1 MPSWTLETRGKQPFY
16 YRRARPQADS
26 FITGAMEDDAALA
39 REVRAA
45 REVEKR
51 VLDALRQD
59 GTFDALRRRL
69 VEEASAKQELRGAV
83 STALANSATVARI
96 DPARK
101 PTEKELVDALREEE
115 VAVDEDKE
123 VRVKLED
130 TVMEAFSKELWDL
143 MTDEQEG
150 LGREL
155 YEAVYSARERL
166 ALSENDH

>member
-1 MPSWTLETRGKQPFY
+1 MPSWTWKRAAFFFNL
-16 YRRARPQADS
+16 YRRAQSAS

-155 YEAVYSARERL
+155 YEAVYAARERL

>member
-1 MPSWTLETRGKQPFY
+1 
-16 YRRARPQADS
+16 
-26 FITGAMEDDAALA
+26 MEDDAALA
-39 REVRAA
+39 REVSAA

-155 YEAVYSARERL
+155 YEAVYAARERL
-166 ALSENDH
+166 ALSENDVRNLTPQKNEVSK

>member
-1 MPSWTLETRGKQPFY
+1 MPSWTLETRGKQPF

-96 DPARK
+96 APARK

-115 VAVDEDKE
+115 VAVDEDKV
-123 VRVKLED
+123 VRMKLED
-130 TVMEAFSKELWDL
+130 TVMEAFWKELWDL
-143 MTDEQEG
+143 LTDEQEG
-150 LGREL
+150 LGRAL
-155 YEAVYSARERL
+155 YEAVYAETERL
-166 ALSENDH
+166 DLSENDV

>member
-1 MPSWTLETRGKQPFY
+1 
-16 YRRARPQADS
+16 
-26 FITGAMEDDAALA
+26 MEDDAALT
-39 REVRAA
+39 REVREA
-45 REVEKR
+45 RELEKR

-83 STALANSATVARI
+83 ASALANSATVASI

-115 VAVDEDKE
+115 VAVDEDRE

-150 LGREL
+150 LEREL
-155 YEAVYSARERL
+155 YEAVYAARERL
-166 ALSENDH
+166 ALEEK

>member
-1 MPSWTLETRGKQPFY
+1 
-16 YRRARPQADS
+16 
-26 FITGAMEDDAALA
+26 MEDDAALA
-39 REVRAA
+39 RQVREA
-45 REVEKR
+45 REVER
-51 VLDALRQD
+51 CVLDALRQD

-83 STALANSATVARI
+83 SAALANSATVARI

-115 VAVDEDKE
+115 VVDEDKQ

-155 YEAVYSARERL
+155 YEAVYAARERL
-166 ALSENDH
+166 ALERK

>member
-1 MPSWTLETRGKQPFY
+1 
-16 YRRARPQADS
+16 
-26 FITGAMEDDAALA
+26 MEDDAALA

-130 TVMEAFSKELWDL
+130 TVMEAFSKELW
-143 MTDEQEG
+143 
-150 LGREL
+150 
-155 YEAVYSARERL
+155 
-166 ALSENDH
+166 LSLIHI

>member
-1 MPSWTLETRGKQPFY
+1 
-16 YRRARPQADS
+16 
-26 FITGAMEDDAALA
+26 MEDDAALA
-39 REVRAA
+39 RQVREA
-45 REVEKR
+45 REVEKC

-101 PTEKELVDALREEE
+101 PTEKALVDALREEE
-115 VAVDEDKE
+115 VVDEDKQ

-155 YEAVYSARERL
+155 YEAVYAARERL
-166 ALSENDH
+166 ALSENDV